1 MSINSTIETFQADVI
16 DASAD
21 ALVLVDFWAEWC
33 GPCKSLGPILEKL
46 EADYGG
52 RIKLVKIDTEAEQ
65 QIAQHFQIQSLPTVY
80 FFLNGQPVDQFQ
92 GALPEGQ
99 IREFIDRHLPDPAAA
114 EFELAAK
121 ALNEGDQ
128 ATALEHAKRTISLD
142 PKHDTARLLIAQLQ
156 LAAGDPGAAQSQM
169 DALSEA
175 ALANPQVAE
184 LVEQIAQAF
193 EATRVP
199 PPTELLQKVEQAP
212 SDPQA
217 RADLAEHY
225 ITHKMW
231 EEALEQ
237 LLEIVKIDRE
247 FQDDFGRQKMIEV
260 FKLAVEQPTVV
271 SAWRRKLGST
281 LNVV

>member
-1 MSINSTIETFQADVI
+1 MSTDTTIQSFQTDVI

-52 RIKLVKIDTEAEQ
+52 RVKLVKVDTEAEQ
-65 QIAQHFQIQSLPTVY
+65 QLAQHFQIRSLPTV
-80 FFLNGQPVDQFQ
+80 FAFLNGQPVDQFQ

-99 IREFIDRHLPDPAAA
+99 IREFIDRHLPNPAEA

-128 ATALEHAKRTISLD
+128 ATALEHAKRTVSLD
-142 PKHDTARLLIAQLQ
+142 PNHDTARLLIAQLQ

-169 DALSEA
+169 DALSA
-175 ALANPQVAE
+175 ASLANPQVAE
-184 LVEQIAQAF
+184 LAEQIAQAF
-193 EATRVP
+193 EATQVP
-199 PPTELLQKVEQAP
+199 PPTELLQKVEAAP
-212 SDPQA
+212 TDPQA

-231 EEALEQ
+231 DEALEQ
-237 LLEIVKIDRE
+237 LLEIVKHDRE
-247 FQDDFGRQKMIEV
+247 FREDFGRTKMIEV
-260 FKLAVEQPTVV
+260 FKLAAEQPTVV

>member
-1 MSINSTIETFQADVI
+1 MSTDTTIQSFQTDVI

-52 RIKLVKIDTEAEQ
+52 RVKLVKVDTEAEQ
-65 QIAQHFQIQSLPTVY
+65 QLAQHFQIRSLPTV
-80 FFLNGQPVDQFQ
+80 FAFLNGQPVDQFQ

-99 IREFIDRHLPDPAAA
+99 IREFIDRHLPNPAEA

-121 ALNEGDQ
+121 ALNDGDQ
-128 ATALEHAKRTISLD
+128 AAALEHAKRTVSLD

-156 LAAGDPGAAQSQM
+156 LAAGDPGAAQGQM
-169 DALSEA
+169 DALSA
-175 ALANPQVAE
+175 ASLANPQVAE
-184 LVEQIAQAF
+184 LAEQIAQAF
-193 EATRVP
+193 EATQVP
-199 PPTELLQKVEQAP
+199 PPTELLQRVETSP
-212 SDPQA
+212 TDPQA

-231 EEALEQ
+231 DEALEQ
-237 LLEIVKIDRE
+237 LLEIVKHDRE
-247 FQDDFGRQKMIEV
+247 FQDDFGRKKMIEV
-260 FKLAVEQPTVV
+260 FKLAVEQPAVV
-271 SAWRRKLGST
+271 SAWRRKLGAT